1 MRSTKMTM
9 ALLAFLTLQP
19 GAEAQ
24 ERIERIGLND
34 ALRRAAESSPGKQRA
49 SALVRRARALSE
61 VSNAFA
67 NPALE
72 VTHEDLDGYSESYVT
87 LRQDLGG
94 LWARSARGRSADY
107 GVREAEAAARA
118 VDAALVLEVQRA
130 FGEAWA
136 AERKLEE
143 ARRIAEVIVAAVE
156 RAEVRY
162 AEGDLSGM
170 EVRRLRAEGAA
181 YARLLAGMTA
191 DMAAR
196 QARLGLLVVPEE
208 PGARLAPSSFPEAVP
223 TVPAT
228 VGRPAFRRAEVV
240 AASAAL
246 ESRRALEGV
255 GASGLFDGT
264 SVLGGLKRQSDGQD
278 GLFLGLSVPLPIAD
292 RRAGARSVALEA
304 SRIAEAELDAVRL
317 RTASEAVV
325 AETTLRALLPSAER
339 ALAQVR
345 GAAGLL
351 ESALASYEEAETS
364 LLELIDAARTELE
377 LATMEAELR
386 RDAWMALYTWEWAR
400 GTEPGQEV
408 EDR

>member
-1 MRSTKMTM
+1 
-9 ALLAFLTLQP
+9 
-19 GAEAQ
+19 
-24 ERIERIGLND
+24 
-34 ALRRAAESSPGKQRA
+34 
-49 SALVRRARALSE
+49 
-61 VSNAFA
+61 
-67 NPALE
+67 
-72 VTHEDLDGYSESYVT
+72 
-87 LRQDLGG
+87 
-94 LWARSARGRSADY
+94 
-107 GVREAEAAARA
+107 
-118 VDAALVLEVQRA
+118 
-130 FGEAWA
+130 
-136 AERKLEE
+136 
-143 ARRIAEVIVAAVE
+143 
-156 RAEVRY
+156 
-162 AEGDLSGM
+162 
-170 EVRRLRAEGAA
+170 
-181 YARLLAGMTA
+181 MTA